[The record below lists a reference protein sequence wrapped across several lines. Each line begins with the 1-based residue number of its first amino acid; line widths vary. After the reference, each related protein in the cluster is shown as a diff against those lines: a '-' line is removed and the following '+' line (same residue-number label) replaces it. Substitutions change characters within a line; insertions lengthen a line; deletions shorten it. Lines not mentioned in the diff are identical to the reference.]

1 MAHEKVYAICEDKCR
16 EETLTKEEI
25 LGRIGEQASA
35 VDQECKHYTDGKFTG
50 LGARAQDGATSI
62 QTTKSAITSSTS
74 VVELVSGVSQFLD
87 AVVATFNSMDMR

>member
-35 VDQECKHYTDGKFTG
+35 VDQECKHYTDGKFAA
-50 LGARAQDGATSI
+50 LGGRAQDGATSI
-62 QTTKSAITSSTS
+62 QTTKSEITSSTS

-87 AVVATFNSMDMR
+87 AVVATFNSMNMR